1 LPRIGRDFGHDHAIP
16 MATERQGI
24 GHALANERQSSCRVS
39 ATPPATGWP
48 QFGNFMAMNNAP
60 AIHDLRSALDSVVN
74 SFEPRRIRFRH
85 LEPFKDQI
93 RDLRNRGAAF
103 VTIAEILRTHSIKAS
118 REAVRQFYRHA
129 IESKRGRRKTRDNKE
144 PRANLPSGRVSLSK
158 RKRERFVPATPT
170 ERGPRIARVEDL

>member
-1 LPRIGRDFGHDHAIP
+1 
-16 MATERQGI
+16 
-24 GHALANERQSSCRVS
+24 
-39 ATPPATGWP
+39 
-48 QFGNFMAMNNAP
+48 MNNAS
-60 AIHDLRSALDSVVN
+60 AIHNLRSALGSVVD
-74 SFEPRRIRFRH
+74 SFEPRRNRFRH

-129 IESKRGRRKTRDNKE
+129 IESKRGRRKTRGNKE
-144 PRANLPSGRVSLSK
+144 PRANLASGRIGLSK
-158 RKRERFVPATPT
+158 RKPEQLVPATPM